1 MKCLKVQEIAVKSR
15 VVATRIPDITYK
27 NLLPAIPT
35 ALSNHNTFDVV
46 FKGISYTQ

>member
-27 NLLPAIPT
+27 NLLPATPSVP
-35 ALSNHNTFDVV
+35 SNHYTYDEV

>member
-35 ALSNHNTFDVV
+35 APSNHYTYDEV
-46 FKGISYTQ
+46 FKGIRL